1 MSEDRDSVAHVDDEG
16 LSAADIKER
25 ASRGVVTM
33 GLRGVAT
40 RALGLVGN
48 IVLARMLVPAD
59 FGALAFGF
67 SVIVFATVISSG
79 GLGASLVRR
88 ARPPTRRDL
97 ESIFGFQLA
106 IMLVALAV
114 IAAVGAF
121 GGRAGALATIMA
133 ISLPIDAFRVPGAV
147 MAERALAFGVIARA
161 EVLEIT
167 AYTVAAI
174 AAVLLGF
181 GVWGVAAAAIVRAV
195 AGSVSLVRFRG
206 IGVVRPRLSG
216 AFLRENGRFG
226 LSFQSVSIVA
236 LVRDQGFNVIIAAVG
251 GLAMLGYW
259 AIATRL
265 LQALVLLFES
275 LWRVA
280 YPAMARL
287 AEIDGDAEAVLD
299 RSLRLAAL
307 AAGAIVVIL
316 SGTAPALVTTL
327 FGARW
332 HDSATILPLAGLG
345 ALIAGPTSACATG
358 YLSAAREVGT
368 IVRAAGAQTVVL
380 LAAGVPLLSLF
391 GALGLG
397 ITWLAGSI
405 VYWAI
410 LSRAVRRIAGVS
422 VPRATWR
429 STLLAAIACVPAYAV
444 ASSVTPAPLAL
455 LAAAVVGEA
464 LYFSASFVV
473 CRPQLRHVSRL
484 AWRAVPVRGVPGRS
498 AA

>member
-1 MSEDRDSVAHVDDEG
+1 MSEPESVAHVDDER
-16 LSAADIKER
+16 LSAGDIKDR

-48 IVLARMLVPAD
+48 IVLARMLVPSD

-67 SVIVFATVISSG
+67 SIIVFATVLSSG

-88 ARPPTRRDL
+88 PAPPTRRDL
-97 ESIFGFQLA
+97 ESIFGFQLTVMVA
-106 IMLVALAV
+106 ALAV
-114 IAAVGAF
+114 IALVGAF
-121 GGRAGALATIMA
+121 TGRAGALATIMA

-161 EVLEIT
+161 EVLEIM
-167 AYTVAAI
+167 AYNVAAI

-181 GVWGVAAAAIVRAV
+181 GVWGVAAAAIVRAA
-195 AGSVSLVRFRG
+195 AGSVSLVRYRG
-206 IGVVRPRLSG
+206 IGIVRPRLSA
-216 AFLRENGRFG
+216 AFLHENGRFG

-236 LVRDQGFNVIIAAVG
+236 LVRDQGFNVVVAAVG

-307 AAGAIVVIL
+307 AAGAIVVVL
-316 SGTAPALVTTL
+316 SGTAPALVATL
-327 FGARW
+327 FGAAW
-332 HDSATILPLAGLG
+332 DESAAILPLAGLG
-345 ALIAGPTSACATG
+345 ALIAGPTSACVTG
-358 YLSAAREVGT
+358 YLSAAGEVGA
-368 IVRAAGAQTVVL
+368 IVRAASAQTIVL
-380 LAAGVPLLSLF
+380 LGAGILLLHLF

-397 ITWLAGSI
+397 ITWLLGSI
-405 VYWAI
+405 VYWVI
-410 LSRAVRRIAGVS
+410 LSRAVQRVAAVSIA
-422 VPRATWR
+422 RATWR
-429 STLLAAIACVPAYAV
+429 STLLACLACLPAYAV

-455 LAAAVVGEA
+455 AGAIAVGET
-464 LYFSASFVV
+464 LYLGASFVV
-473 CRPQLRHVSRL
+473 CRPQLSHISRL
-484 AWRAVPVRGVPGRS
+484 AWRAVPARGLAGRS